1 MKKFKLLSLTAF
13 SLFAAT
19 SFGAIDEVIV
29 QRNLSNGKVK
39 TQTVKLQK
47 VNENT
52 YRLHIPVDK
61 MGTWK
66 WTGVDSIDVKR
77 EEATAMKGDAGYWVT
92 SNMALGRFSRDNG
105 KYHLR
110 KNMMPMFGVK
120 KGDKAFVAIIK
131 GLVYEFSTMINVK
144 DGKYEIFPRFH
155 LKEIYTKP
163 YEDIIID
170 FTHFEGKD
178 ANYSAMGRE
187 YRKYQLE
194 RGEVKPLKQRILGN
208 ETLQNTVE
216 SVYLK
221 TQMATFM
228 REGETGMNRGWHWK
242 SEEDPPI
249 QKIRDFDNIQ
259 WFMKKLKEAGV
270 EKIDIIL
277 TNWNWRSN
285 GRNPISSIAEPELG
299 GNAKCKETTALA
311 KKLGYRIAPHMLHTE
326 NYTISPAFDKNDI
339 ALDEN
344 GKYRG
349 YMGMGG
355 FGFNPC
361 FKQVYRKHILDNYDR
376 MQKLGFNGT
385 FHIDVTSAIV
395 PYSCH
400 HIEHFSTR
408 KETGYYMNRVGMLS
422 DAFFGAWG
430 SESGVDST
438 ANTLDYV
445 LYATPITP
453 ETIGEGKKFP
463 LVDEIVP
470 IWQIVYNGII
480 TNCPMA
486 CLIDNTLPENKR
498 HAWWICK
505 WSDAKARRIKEVE
518 FNGRPSFY
526 WGLNDVKEGDF
537 KYIKKAYDDFQPR
550 KHLQLEFMDFHDKIA
565 PNVYIT
571 KFSDGTEIISNYSKE
586 RFSYKGQNVASMD
599 YRIYAPKKK

>member
-1 MKKFKLLSLTAF
+1 
-13 SLFAAT
+13 
-19 SFGAIDEVIV
+19 
-29 QRNLSNGKVK
+29 
-39 TQTVKLQK
+39 
-47 VNENT
+47 
-52 YRLHIPVDK
+52 
-61 MGTWK
+61 
-66 WTGVDSIDVKR
+66 
-77 EEATAMKGDAGYWVT
+77 
-92 SNMALGRFSRDNG
+92 
-105 KYHLR
+105 
-110 KNMMPMFGVK
+110 VK

-144 DGKYEIFPRFH
+144 DGKYEIFPHFH

-228 REGETGMNRGWHWK
+228 REAETGMNRGWHWK

-339 ALDEN
+339 ALDHE
-344 GKYRG
+344 GQYKG

-355 FGFNPC
+355 KGFNPC
-361 FKQVYRKHILDNYDR
+361 FKQVYHKYVLPSYDT
-376 MQKLGFNGT
+376 MAKLGFNLM
-385 FHIDVTSAIV
+385 HIDVTSAIV
-395 PYSCH
+395 PYDCH

-408 KETGYYMNRVGMLS
+408 EETAEYMNKVGMLS
-422 DAFFGAWG
+422 DAFFNVWS
-430 SESGVDST
+430 SECGMDQV
-438 ANTLDYV
+438 ANTMDYA
-445 LYATPITP
+445 LYISGYPNYLGRKHFLMDTM
-453 ETIGEGKKFP
+453 
-463 LVDEIVP
+463 VP
-470 IWQIVYNGII
+470 IWQIAYHGII
-480 TNCPMA
+480 LSNPFINTIDYNCHWQKSKSSIANNRLKM
-486 CLIDNTLPENKR
+486 
-498 HAWWICK
+498 
-505 WSDAKARRIKEVE
+505 VE
-518 FNGRPSFY
+518 FGGRPSYY
-526 WGLNDVKEGDF
+526 WAINKNCDFGVLKE
-537 KYIKKAYDDFQPR
+537 AYDEYEKR
-550 KHLQLEFMDFHDKIA
+550 KHLQYEFMEYHGKLADNVFITRYSDKTRI
-565 PNVYIT
+565 VC
-571 KFSDGTEIISNYSKE
+571 NYGKE
-586 RFSYKGQNVASMD
+586 PYNYKGVEVKPMD
-599 YRIYAPKKK
+599 YIIYKPSKQK